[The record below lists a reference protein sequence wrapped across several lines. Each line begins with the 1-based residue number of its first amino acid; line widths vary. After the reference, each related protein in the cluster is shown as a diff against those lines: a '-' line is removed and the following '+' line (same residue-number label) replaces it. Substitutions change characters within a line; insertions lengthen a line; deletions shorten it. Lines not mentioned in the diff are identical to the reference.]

1 MPDAIQLAQHAAAQ
15 LLGDPHPLVRQL
27 GSPDALVSLPL
38 TASEI
43 RVTDLPSLRRFLAA
57 YRDEILVPMELPAIR
72 RAHDHASRQEVRELL
87 TLDHELAAEPRLRH
101 FAAASRAVGRSQ
113 LHRLLPMRDLR
124 LVRRYWQ
131 AAEAGEAQ
139 AWHVLVYGV
148 VLAVFALPLRPGLV
162 NYGRQTLGGFIES
175 AAGLLRLKESDAAQ
189 LAEDLSGTLPAA
201 VDTALTAR
209 GPLKLLAV

>member
-1 MPDAIQLAQHAAAQ
+1 MPDAIQSAQHAAAQ
-15 LLGDPHPLVRQL
+15 LLGDLHPLVRQL
-27 GSPDALVSLPL
+27 GSPEALVSLPL
-38 TASEI
+38 TATGI

-72 RAHDHASRQEVRELL
+72 RAHDHASRQEVRELVAFDREL
-87 TLDHELAAEPRLRH
+87 TAEPRLRH

-175 AAGLLRLKESDAAQ
+175 AAGPLRLKESDAAQ
-189 LAEDLSGTLPAA
+189 LAEDLFGTLPAA